1 MENSAGLERPS
12 CHVVRPSEYSTD
24 RYSKCTVL
32 FSTDVKLLFLRS
44 EGKAR
49 MEAVKSTQKRALIL
63 ERALDAFVAHGYVGT
78 TTDQLAAAASV
89 SKQTLYKEFG
99 DKEGVFEALIRFA
112 CDRVDDP
119 FAPLVEQMRSI
130 ASADEAVQL
139 MAAQFTRS
147 IMSPYVQQLR
157 RLVIAEATRFPHLG
171 QLYWEEGFLRVVTSV
186 AHCLSILSERGMLNV
201 PDARLAAHH
210 FAGMLLWIPSNQTMF
225 AVSSPLDESELVETI
240 TAGSKVFLRAYRSE
254 TH

>member
-1 MENSAGLERPS
+1 MDATRSA
-12 CHVVRPSEYSTD
+12 
-24 RYSKCTVL
+24 
-32 FSTDVKLLFLRS
+32 
-44 EGKAR
+44 
-49 MEAVKSTQKRALIL
+49 QKRELIL
-63 ERALDAFVAHGYVGT
+63 ERALDVFVAHGYVGT

-99 DKEGVFEALIRFA
+99 DKEGVFAALINFA

-130 ASADEAVQL
+130 DSADAAVGL
-139 MAAQFTRS
+139 MATQFTRS
-147 IMSPYVQQLR
+147 IMSPYVQRLR

-171 QLYWEEGFLRVVTSV
+171 LLYWERGFLRVVNSV
-186 AHCLSILSERGMLNV
+186 ANCLSILDERRLLDI

-225 AVSSPLDESELVETI
+225 AVSVPIDEPELTEAI
-240 TAGSKVFLRAYRSE
+240 AAGSKTFLRAYRVDPA
-254 TH
+254 